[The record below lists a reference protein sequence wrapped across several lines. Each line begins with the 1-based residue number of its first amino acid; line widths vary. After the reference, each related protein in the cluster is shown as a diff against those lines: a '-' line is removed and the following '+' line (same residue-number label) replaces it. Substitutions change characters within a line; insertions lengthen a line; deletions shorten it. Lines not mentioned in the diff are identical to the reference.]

1 MQAEAVSSFQRILRR
16 VRDKHHSGDGGEYPH
31 IGEWE
36 HFMGE
41 EGMGFKLLNEI
52 HHCNI
57 VMDRRQRVRNKWSE
71 GVNNEDPM
79 TVALD
84 PRGWRGSGVLDNMIF
99 VKSLFKS
106 STFIGF
112 IQ

>member
-1 MQAEAVSSFQRILRR
+1 MSSFQRTLRH
-16 VRDKHHSGDGGEYPH
+16 VRDKHHSGTGGVHPR

-36 HFMGE
+36 QFVGE

-84 PRGWRGSGVLDNMIF
+84 PRG
-99 VKSLFKS
+99 
-106 STFIGF
+106 
-112 IQ
+112 